1 LPPAIFAGALVAGNA
16 PSSAQVFDMRPKI
29 LVPPWNVQRP
39 FEATVLPQ
47 LTDPDSRDPVA
58 PEDTPVRTRVHPD
71 FQPREIRFGDWMVS
85 PSAAAGFRYDSN
97 VFSTPNNPQSDFA
110 ARFDGGLHA
119 HTLWERHGIDIKL
132 LADNLTYKRNPGL
145 NQTDATL
152 LTTGHY
158 DIDHATQVLGAFTAA
173 FLHDEVGSLTSPAG
187 AVEPTPYSQLSGNV
201 ALRKQFG
208 RATATIGTSIDSY
221 NFGSTRAQNGSII
234 NQDSRD
240 GQIYV
245 GYGRFD
251 YAFSDKSA
259 VFTSV
264 EGNARDL
271 RGTPTQSLS
280 SQGYRTLAGFDLEF
294 THLIKGELGAGYM
307 SQRFDS
313 ATIGTIEGPTYR
325 AMLTWSPS
333 RRLDIYFNA
342 EQLVTEASDTSATG
356 ILANAFQLGFDYE
369 FRPNV
374 ILSTA
379 GMYERDSFK
388 GQPRLDNLY
397 MVDTRLKYL
406 MNRVTSINFLYRF
419 TRRDSTND
427 AASYD
432 KHRFGISAAAQF

>member
-1 LPPAIFAGALVAGNA
+1 
-16 PSSAQVFDMRPKI
+16 MRPNV
-29 LVPPWNVQRP
+29 LEPPWNVQRP
-39 FEATVLPQ
+39 FEPSLLPQ

-58 PEDTPVRTRVHPD
+58 PEDTPVRTRAYPD
-71 FQPREIRFGDWMVS
+71 YQPRQIRFGDWMFS

-97 VFSTPNNPQSDFA
+97 VFSTPTNPQSDVA
-110 ARFDGGLHA
+110 ARFDGAFRA

-145 NQTDATL
+145 NQTDAKL
-152 LTTGHY
+152 LAQGHY
-158 DIDHATQVLGAFTAA
+158 DIDHATQLLGSFTAA
-173 FLHDEVGSLTSPAG
+173 LLHNEVGSLTSPTG
-187 AVEPTPYSQLSGNV
+187 AVEPTPYSQLSGNL

-208 RATATIGTSIDSY
+208 RATAAVGASVDSY
-221 NFGSTRAQNGSII
+221 NYGSTRAQNGSII
-234 NQDSRD
+234 NQDSQD
-240 GQIYV
+240 GQIYT

-259 VFTSV
+259 FFTSI

-280 SQGYRTLAGFDLEF
+280 SQGYRVLSGFDLEF

-313 ATIGTIEGPTYR
+313 PTIGTIQGPAYR

-333 RRLDIYFNA
+333 RQLDVYFNA
-342 EQLVTEASDTSATG
+342 EQVVTEASDTSTEG

-379 GMYERDSFK
+379 GTYERDSFK
-388 GQPRLDNLY
+388 GQPRLDNVY
-397 MVDTRLKYL
+397 RVDTRLKYL
-406 MNRVTSINFLYRF
+406 MNRITSISFLYSF
-419 TRRDSTND
+419 TRRDSSLE